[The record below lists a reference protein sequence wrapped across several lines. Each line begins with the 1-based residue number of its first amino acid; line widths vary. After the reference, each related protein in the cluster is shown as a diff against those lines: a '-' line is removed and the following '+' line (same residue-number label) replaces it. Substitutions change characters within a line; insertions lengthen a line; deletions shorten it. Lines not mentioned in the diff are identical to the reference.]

1 MIKKNQKKKR
11 LMTCMAVL
19 AVIFSTAVYSGAEP
33 VSPVSILEKT
43 GAAFSEIAEL
53 ATPAV
58 VFISAEKLTVV
69 GMPTQP
75 FGYNDPFGFFGD
87 DFLRRFFH
95 GPNVPRN
102 QPRNQPRKFRQMG
115 QGSGFLISK
124 DGYILTNHH
133 VVGDADKITVK
144 LHDGREFEAERIGT
158 DAKSEVAVIKI
169 DSDDLPYLELGD
181 STAIRVGEWVVAIGN
196 PFGLTATL
204 TAGIVS
210 AKGRSGMGIT
220 DYEDFIQTDAAINPG
235 NSGGPLLDIKGK
247 VVGINTAIYSRSGGN
262 MGIGFA
268 IPVNMAKS
276 IKEQLVKSG
285 KVTRSYLGVIIQEM
299 TSDLAESFGLE
310 DSTGILVSD
319 VTEDS
324 PAEKAELQQGDII
337 LKLNGKPV
345 KDIGE
350 FRNEI
355 SSNPPGTKLK
365 LTVFRDGKELKI
377 VAQSEELPDDIAVA
391 ARVPELSEKLGL
403 TVQDMTAENAQ
414 KYGYEEDAGVL
425 VTNVEQGSLAWQAG
439 IQPGNLI
446 VSANR
451 KPVTTVKVLLKAF
464 NEAEE
469 NGTLLLRVQDKKYS
483 RFVVLRLK

>member
-1 MIKKNQKKKR
+1 MNTRYRRDQRIYTCIAALILIFGTTMCANAKR
-11 LMTCMAVL
+11 AN
-19 AVIFSTAVYSGAEP
+19 P
-33 VSPVSILEKT
+33 VNILEMT
-43 GAAFSEIAEL
+43 GAAFAEIAEQ

-58 VFISAEKLTVV
+58 VFISAEKTTVV
-69 GMPTQP
+69 GIPAQP

-87 DFLRRFFH
+87 EFLRRFFH
-95 GPNVPRN
+95 GQAPNRPH
-102 QPRNQPRKFRQMG
+102 NQPRKFRQMG

-144 LHDGREFEAERIGT
+144 LHDGREFEAKRIGT
-158 DAKSEVAVIKI
+158 DAKSEVAVVKI
-169 DSDDLPYLELGD
+169 DSKELPCLKLGD
-181 STAIRVGEWVVAIGN
+181 SAAIRVGEWVVAIGN

-235 NSGGPLLDIKGK
+235 NSGGPLLNINGE

-285 KVTRSYLGVIIQEM
+285 KVTRGYLGVIIQEM
-299 TSDLAESFGLE
+299 TGDLAESFDLE
-310 DSTGILVSD
+310 EPTGILVSD
-319 VTEDS
+319 VSADS
-324 PAEKAELQQGDII
+324 PAEKAELKQGDII
-337 LKLNGKPV
+337 LQLNGKPV

-365 LTVFRDGKELKI
+365 LSVFRDGKEIK
-377 VAQSEELPDDIAVA
+377 VEAQTEELPDDIAVA
-391 ARVPELSEKLGL
+391 ESVPELSQKLGL
-403 TVQDMTAENAQ
+403 SVQNMTAENAQ
-414 KYGYEEDAGVL
+414 KYGYEGDAGVI
-425 VTNVEQGSLAWQAG
+425 VTNVEQGSLAGQAG

-446 VSANR
+446 ISANR
-451 KPVTTVKVLLKAF
+451 KPVTTVKAF
-464 NEAEE
+464 LQAVSEAEK

-483 RFVVLRLK
+483 RYVVLRLK